1 MQESKASP
9 RAGRED
15 RGVTSNR
22 TSRQRRVRPLPPGQS
37 LFTPDSS
44 PARATAERRS
54 AQPLL
59 FLHQLP
65 AWAAPIIAVVLLIA
79 GLAVRGPG
87 GAVAL
92 VGVAAALGWLA
103 AISWPRVSAG
113 GRLGRLLAVAAMLA
127 LAVWQAL
134 R

>member
-1 MQESKASP
+1 MTGNRPGGP
-9 RAGRED
+9 RR
-15 RGVTSNR
+15 R
-22 TSRQRRVRPLPPGQS
+22 SRARPLPRGSS
-37 LFTPDSS
+37 LFTPDAS
-44 PARATAERRS
+44 PARAAAERRS

-65 AWAAPIIAVVLLIA
+65 AWVAPILAAVLLIT

-103 AISWPRVSAG
+103 AISWPRLSAA
-113 GRLGRLLAVAAMLA
+113 GRFGRILAVAAMLG

>member
-1 MQESKASP
+1 
-9 RAGRED
+9 
-15 RGVTSNR
+15 VTSNR
-22 TSRQRRVRPLPPGQS
+22 RSRQRRVRPLPPGQS
-37 LFTPDSS
+37 LFTPDTT

-59 FLHQLP
+59 YLHQMP
-65 AWAAPIIAVVLLIA
+65 AWIAPIAAAVLLIV

-103 AISWPRVSAG
+103 MISWPRLGAG
-113 GRLGRLLAVAAMLA
+113 GRAARILAVAVMLG

>member
-1 MQESKASP
+1 L
-9 RAGRED
+9 
-15 RGVTSNR
+15 TSNR

-37 LFTPDSS
+37 LFTPDAH

-54 AQPLL
+54 ARPLL
-59 FLHQLP
+59 FLHQMP
-65 AWAAPIIAVVLLIA
+65 AAAAPIVAVVLLIA

-103 AISWPRVSAG
+103 ALSWPRVGAA
-113 GRLGRLLAVAAMLA
+113 GRLGRLLAVALVLG

>member
-1 MQESKASP
+1 
-9 RAGRED
+9 
-15 RGVTSNR
+15 VTGNR
-22 TSRQRRVRPLPPGQS
+22 PTTPARRSRVRPLPRGTS
-37 LFTPDSS
+37 LFTPAAS
-44 PARATAERRS
+44 PAREAAEKRS
-54 AQPLL
+54 VQPLI

-65 AWAAPIIAVVLLIA
+65 VWVAPIVAAVLLVA

-103 AISWPRVSAG
+103 AISWPRLSAG
-113 GRLGRLLAVAAMLA
+113 GRLGRLLAVAAMLG
-127 LAVWQAL
+127 LAVWQAT

>member
-1 MQESKASP
+1 M
-9 RAGRED
+9 
-15 RGVTSNR
+15 TSNR
-22 TSRQRRVRPLPPGQS
+22 TSRRRRGRPLPPGES
-37 LFTPDSS
+37 LFTPDAS
-44 PARATAERRS
+44 PGRATAERRS

-59 FLHQLP
+59 YLHQLP
-65 AWAAPIIAVVLLIA
+65 VWTAPVAAAVLLIV

-103 AISWPRVSAG
+103 MISWPRLSAG
-113 GRLGRLLAVAAMLA
+113 GRATRILAVAAMLGV
-127 LAVWQAL
+127 AVWQAL

>member
-1 MQESKASP
+1 VTANRPGAS
-9 RAGRED
+9 R
-15 RGVTSNR
+15 
-22 TSRQRRVRPLPPGQS
+22 RQSRVRPLPPGDS

-65 AWAAPIIAVVLLIA
+65 AWTPPIVAVVLLIV
-79 GLAVRGPG
+79 GLAVHGPG

-113 GRLGRLLAVAAMLA
+113 GRLGRILAVAAMLG
-127 LAVWQAL
+127 LAIWQAL

>member
-1 MQESKASP
+1 VAGNRPTAPP
-9 RAGRED
+9 RRP
-15 RGVTSNR
+15 
-22 TSRQRRVRPLPPGQS
+22 RVRPLPPGTS
-37 LFTPDSS
+37 LFTPGAS
-44 PARATAERRS
+44 PARESAERRS
-54 AQPLL
+54 ARPLI

-65 AWAAPIIAVVLLIA
+65 VWIAPVAAVVLLVA

-103 AISWPRVSAG
+103 AVSWPRLSAG
-113 GRLGRLLAVAAMLA
+113 GRLGRLLAVAVMLG
-127 LAVWQAL
+127 LAAWQAT

>member
-1 MQESKASP
+1 VTGNRPGVPP
-9 RAGRED
+9 RR
-15 RGVTSNR
+15 S
-22 TSRQRRVRPLPPGQS
+22 RVRPLPPGSS
-37 LFTPDSS
+37 LFTPD
-44 PARATAERRS
+44 PTPGRAAAERRS

-65 AWAAPIIAVVLLIA
+65 AWLAPIAAVVLLIA
-79 GLAVRGPG
+79 GLAVRGPV

-92 VGVAAALGWLA
+92 VLVAGALGWLA
-103 AISWPRVSAG
+103 SVSWPRLSAG

-127 LAVWQAL
+127 LAAWQAT

>member
-1 MQESKASP
+1 VTGNRP
-9 RAGRED
+9 AGR
-15 RGVTSNR
+15 
-22 TSRQRRVRPLPPGQS
+22 SRRSRVRPLPRGAS
-37 LFTPDSS
+37 LYTPDAA
-44 PARATAERRS
+44 PARAAAERRS

-65 AWAAPIIAVVLLIA
+65 VWIAPVAAAVLLVA

-103 AISWPRVSAG
+103 AISWPRLSAG
-113 GRLGRLLAVAAMLA
+113 GRLGRLLAVAVMLG
-127 LAVWQAL
+127 LAVWQAT

>member
-1 MQESKASP
+1 VTGNRPGGP
-9 RAGRED
+9 RR
-15 RGVTSNR
+15 RS
-22 TSRQRRVRPLPPGQS
+22 RVRPLPRGSS
-37 LFTPDSS
+37 LFTAEAS
-44 PARATAERRS
+44 PARAATERRS

-65 AWAAPIIAVVLLIA
+65 VWVAPVVAAVLLVT

-103 AISWPRVSAG
+103 AVSWPRLPAG
-113 GRLGRLLAVAAMLA
+113 GRLGRLLAVAVMLG
-127 LAVWQAL
+127 LAIWQAL